1 MKQYNFYQPLNI
13 GLDVTTSEEIYY
25 FLSKNKYI
33 QRDFNQGGKIVC
45 TIGLYKDEDDI
56 ELGTD
61 TIDLVRS
68 RIEEYRSLF
77 KGLRVGAMGNKQQCI
92 DNLAR
97 FCTIHNK
104 TFDEILEVTRYYLTN
119 NQYPANADNY
129 IFHTDPISGKEKSR
143 MEVSFDEFTD
153 NNQTWKAI

>member
-1 MKQYNFYQPLNI
+1 M
-13 GLDVTTSEEIYY
+13 
-25 FLSKNKYI
+25 
-33 QRDFNQGGKIVC
+33 
-45 TIGLYKDEDDI
+45 YKDEDDI

>member
-1 MKQYNFYQPLNI
+1 MKQYNFYQPLNT

-33 QRDFNQGGKIVC
+33 QRDFNHGGKIVC

-77 KGLRVGAMGNKQQCI
+77 KGLRVGAMGNKQLCI
-92 DNLAR
+92 EYLSKFMTLN
-97 FCTIHNK
+97 NK
-104 TFDEILEVTRYYLTN
+104 TFDEILDVTKWYLGRT
-119 NQYPANADNY
+119 QYPKNADNFIY
-129 IFHTDPISGKEKSR
+129 YTDSNSGKEKSLL
-143 MEVSFDEFTD
+143 ETIFEEYSPELDQKF
-153 NNQTWKAI
+153 I

>member
-77 KGLRVGAMGNKQQCI
+77 KGLRVGAMGNKQLCI
-92 DNLAR
+92 EYLSKFMTLN
-97 FCTIHNK
+97 NK
-104 TFDEILEVTRYYLTN
+104 TFDEILDVTKWYLGRT
-119 NQYPANADNY
+119 QYPKNADNFIY
-129 IFHTDPISGKEKSR
+129 HTDSNSGKEKSLL
-143 MEVSFDEFTD
+143 ETIFEEYSPELEQKF
-153 NNQTWKAI
+153 I